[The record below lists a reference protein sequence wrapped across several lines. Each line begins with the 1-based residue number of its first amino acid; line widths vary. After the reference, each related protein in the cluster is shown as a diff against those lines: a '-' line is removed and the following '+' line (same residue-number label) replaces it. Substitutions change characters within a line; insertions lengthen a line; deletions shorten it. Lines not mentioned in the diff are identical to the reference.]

1 VSDDESLDELA
12 LNLIGGCQ
20 GPLDW
25 QYVPRTVLRAF
36 ERWTFTIDR
45 TMLADFKAG
54 GRNIGCIH
62 ALGRRYLGRYSLCPR
77 NETQS
82 RLSEQDKG
90 TGYVMAK
97 MRFTGAPFCVQ
108 NLAWTMLICGAG
120 AISSQLATANEK
132 GPCGT
137 SGEQAIQTCSEDS
150 QTGAIQQAT
159 SNPSRSNDDNDE
171 SARSRNIA
179 NLTEVIRHNLKDP
192 RPLIERGTVY
202 ADKGD
207 FSSAIADYNLAIAL
221 DPSNVTAYVAR
232 GNAYR
237 DKGDL
242 NRAIAD
248 YKLAIMLAPTNA
260 QAYNNRAIAYSLKG
274 YLDRAMADF
283 DQAITH
289 DPTHAES
296 YYNRGRFYFKK
307 GDVDNAISDFD
318 QAIKIDP
325 KFVNAYNRRG
335 LRYSDKGDFDHA
347 IADFSQAIAIAPK
360 NADAYSHR
368 CWARLVSG
376 RQLQEALSDCNESLS
391 IRPNDAD
398 TLNSRGLL
406 FLKLNRSDDAIADFN
421 AAAKLDVKL
430 VSSIYGRGLAKLGKN
445 DSAGADADMSAAR
458 AKDTDVAQEL
468 ARYGIK

>member
-1 VSDDESLDELA
+1 MSLAAVTLVA
-12 LNLIGGCQ
+12 TLFAPG
-20 GPLDW
+20 
-25 QYVPRTVLRAF
+25 
-36 ERWTFTIDR
+36 
-45 TMLADFKAG
+45 
-54 GRNIGCIH
+54 
-62 ALGRRYLGRYSLCPR
+62 
-77 NETQS
+77 NETQG
-82 RLSEQDKG
+82 RLSKQDKG

-108 NLAWTMLICGAG
+108 NLAWTMLICGAS
-120 AISSQLATANEK
+120 AISSQLATANEM
-132 GPCGT
+132 GPCVT

-150 QTGAIQQAT
+150 QTGAIQHST
-159 SNPSRSNDDNDE
+159 LNPSRSHDDNDE
-171 SARSRNIA
+171 SARNRNIA
-179 NLTEVIRHNLKDP
+179 NLTEVIRHNPKDP
-192 RPLIERGTVY
+192 RPLIDRGAVY

-207 FSSAIADYNLAIAL
+207 FSGAIADYNLAIAL
-221 DPSNVTAYVAR
+221 DPGNVTAYVAR

-248 YKLAIMLAPTNA
+248 YKLAIMLDPINA

-307 GDVDNAISDFD
+307 GNVDSAISDFD

-325 KFVNAYNRRG
+325 KFVDAYNRRG

-376 RQLQEALSDCNESLS
+376 RQLQEALSDCSESLS

-430 VSSIYGRGLAKLGKN
+430 VSSIYGRGLAKRSKD

-458 AKDTDVAQEL
+458 AKDSDVAQEL